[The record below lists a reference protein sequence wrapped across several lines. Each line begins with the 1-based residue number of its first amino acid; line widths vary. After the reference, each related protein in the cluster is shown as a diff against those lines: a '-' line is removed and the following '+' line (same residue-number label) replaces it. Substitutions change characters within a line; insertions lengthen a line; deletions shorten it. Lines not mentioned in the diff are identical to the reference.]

1 MNRVFDIAVAAI
13 GLLVLAPLLA
23 LIACVIWLGDRRSAI
38 YRGARVGRHGRQFQ
52 ILKFRTM
59 RADASRLR
67 QLTVADDP
75 RVTRVGRFIRRT
87 KLDEAVTTVLQR
99 DARATWIGLVAWGE
113 HGLGG
118 SIARERG
125 TNAPGEAALVSWLV
139 RGAESGRDF
148 VFTPGFDPQ

>member
-1 MNRVFDIAVAAI
+1 MSLLRSERSLQRTDAGHRSELVNRVFDIAVAAI

-59 RADASRLR
+59 RADASPLR

-75 RVTRVGRFIRRT
+75 RVTRVGRLLRRA
-87 KLDEAVTTVLQR
+87 KLDEL
-99 DARATWIGLVAWGE
+99 
-113 HGLGG
+113 
-118 SIARERG
+118 
-125 TNAPGEAALVSWLV
+125 
-139 RGAESGRDF
+139 
-148 VFTPGFDPQ
+148 PQLINV